1 MNTTQAIERR
11 TNAAEKLAN
20 IRAVDFN
27 GNNKLARL
35 NMRELKELAE
45 IFVASGS
52 FQDIK
57 SVAQAQV
64 KILTGAELGFSPIQS
79 MIGVHFFNGKPSIGA
94 NLIASLIKD
103 SGKYEYKITEHTDQ
117 TCSVL
122 FYQRI
127 NDELKSL
134 GTAVTY
140 TYADATK
147 AGLTGKDN
155 WKKYPKD
162 MLFAACIRQGA
173 RRYCADI
180 LRGVTAE
187 ADTANDIDVDARVMD
202 ETALLESG
210 DTVNTVTGE
219 VLAESQDNADAE
231 AVDSE
236 YDAKRFE
243 TVESITELLDVKIG
257 GKADIDAY
265 MAGRRFETMT
275 FDELIKM
282 QGDLAAL

>member
-1 MNTTQAIERR
+1 MNQA
-11 TNAAEKLAN
+11 LAIKN
-20 IRAVDFN
+20 RPTGQNLALVE

-134 GTAVTY
+134 GAAVTY

-187 ADTANDIDVDARVMD
+187 ADTANDVDVDARVMD

-219 VLAESQDNADAE
+219 VLTESQDNADAE
-231 AVDSE
+231 AVDAE
-236 YDAKRFE
+236 YDAKRKE
-243 TVESITELLDVKIG
+243 TVDSITALLDVKIG
-257 GKADIDAY
+257 SPEDIETYLD
-265 MAGRRFETMT
+265 GRKLEMMH
-275 FDELIKM
+275 FDDLVKM